1 MTINATLTVSTYNQ
15 PLRLNNTGAPSI
27 TYGHIEF
34 SGRTLSDI
42 ILLTRIP
49 SGSTVVDWQIRG
61 TSGET
66 ASVFKLGIKGGGTE
80 TTFGT
85 MTFAGAA
92 AVNFRNINNRPIRV
106 SASDTD
112 AQAGV
117 DVYLT
122 VSSGS
127 WTTSIS
133 FDFTFWHVR
142 DGVVT

>member
-1 MTINATLTVSTYNQ
+1 MTINATLTVTTYNQ
-15 PLRLNNTGAPSI
+15 PMRLNNTGAPSV

-34 SGRTLSDI
+34 AARTLSDI

-49 SGSTVVDWQIRG
+49 SGATVVDWQIRG
-61 TSGET
+61 TANET

-85 MTFAGAA
+85 MTFAGNAP
-92 AVNFRNINNRPIRV
+92 VNFRNINNRPIRV

-127 WTTSIS
+127 WTASIS
-133 FDFTFWHVR
+133 FDFTFWYVR